1 MDKTG
6 SIAPILQFSQNQ
18 VSFSRIQPELDS
30 NYLRVAP
37 VVRPDSISENST
49 AVIAMDDAEGI
60 DHAAGSA
67 QLRVDCCE
75 GLRPVHAVDVDL
87 LVTDMPLKDA
97 GSHPASL

>member
-6 SIAPILQFSQNQ
+6 SIAPILQISQNQ

-37 VVRPDSISENST
+37 VVRPDSISENSA
-49 AVIAMDDAEGI
+49 AVIAMDDAESI
-60 DHAAGSA
+60 NRAACKA

-87 LVTDMPLKDA
+87 LKRA
-97 GSHPASL
+97 GHRYVSERR